1 MVVTTEHPLKRIAV
15 LVELQNSHPGFQAH
29 FPYPFARFKFMC
41 CIFFAER
48 RYLKSQEDQE
58 EDLPG
63 LEDDAGMDLDFTVLR
78 RRTMATA
85 AERRMQHQQ
94 EPAV

>member
-1 MVVTTEHPLKRIAV
+1 M
-15 LVELQNSHPGFQAH
+15 LVELQNSHLGFQAH

>member
-1 MVVTTEHPLKRIAV
+1 
-15 LVELQNSHPGFQAH
+15 
-29 FPYPFARFKFMC
+29 MC
-41 CIFFAER
+41 CIFFTER
-48 RYLKSQEDQE
+48 RYLKSQENQE

>member
-1 MVVTTEHPLKRIAV
+1 
-15 LVELQNSHPGFQAH
+15 
-29 FPYPFARFKFMC
+29 MC
-41 CIFFAER
+41 CTFFAKR

-78 RRTMATA
+78 RSTMATA